1 MKSNR
6 EDNARFGVGRTE
18 YVDDIEPVSGVRVSV
33 IVYGKEE
40 CETLEGVRRL

>member
-1 MKSNR
+1 LKSNR